1 MMNKRFWIIC
11 SVICLG
17 LLTLSVLGLSSLG
30 MHEKGLRAERQQ
42 EFMDVAKQIS
52 FDVKKKVDTF
62 LQTEQSRL
70 YTDYQPYYVPE
81 VGSNTAALVPS
92 PLANLYLNGFANGYF
107 QLESD
112 GRLIS
117 PHFAEQQIQL
127 VNQPAQKAVPAEQ
140 TADHSDYF
148 DNVRQNLLPSLANGQ
163 TVATHRI
170 EPTEREIEK
179 DEYRYDARGL
189 GSDRWVRTT
198 SRDDS
203 SLLPKTEQAVKT
215 LEQQEDKEPVQVKQ
229 VASKSKG
236 KKGAQNVYQIS
247 NLKEQQQTT
256 QILRQQRD
264 NYNINLTS
272 NEVVQAEQPVSQAL
286 EEYNTGRAQRR
297 VPASRQSASRQQS
310 SFDLSKPVEPD
321 AKDYDAMV
329 QSDKKSD
336 AAAKAQ
342 IPQRP
347 PQAQSSI
354 SYNQSMPGEM
364 MDEVLGMEMMDGPYP
379 GVSQPQVAQIAPFET
394 GQDDTVQVRIEPF
407 VPKTVAVPN
416 GNGNGLFAGQVFL
429 LRHVQIED
437 RHLMQGFRLNEDELL
452 TQIAQSAKTLLRR
465 GMGYEI
471 SKTERPDAAFA
482 AILQF
487 DFGEVVLNLLEQ
499 DAGFIQAQVVRIRN
513 WFFGILGVVWL
524 AVLVAMAAL
533 WKNMHEQVA
542 LSRKKDDF
550 ISAVSHELRTP
561 LTSIRMYTEMLEKD
575 WVKTDGKRRE
585 YYTTMRTESE
595 RLTRLIENVL
605 DFSRI
610 QRGKKRY
617 DFTVGDVNE
626 CIGEVADMMRPYALR
641 AGFVL
646 EQRFE
651 VLDAF
656 AFDRDAVTQIVIN
669 LLDNALKYA
678 KDADDKHLIIH
689 TRKQK
694 GYAIIEIEDHG
705 PGIPRSQQKKIFDA
719 FYRCEDESTRQ
730 STGTGLGLALVK
742 RFAEAHHGFV
752 EIANAKPTGALF
764 RIGLTME

>member
-1 MMNKRFWIIC
+1 MNKRFWIIC
-11 SVICLG
+11 SVIGSG

-62 LQTEQSRL
+62 LQTEQGRL

-81 VGSNTAALVPS
+81 VGNNTAALVPS
-92 PLANLYLNGFANGYF
+92 PLANLYSNGLANGYF
-107 QLESD
+107 QLEAD
-112 GRLIS
+112 GQLIS
-117 PHFAEQQIQL
+117 PHFAEQPMQQAMQAKQP
-127 VNQPAQKAVPAEQ
+127 VN
-140 TADHSDYF
+140 HSDYF
-148 DNVRQNLLPSLANGQ
+148 DNVKQNLLPSLASGQ
-163 TVATHRI
+163 TVATHRV
-170 EPTEREIEK
+170 EPTEREK
-179 DEYRYDARGL
+179 M
-189 GSDRWVRTT
+189 
-198 SRDDS
+198 
-203 SLLPKTEQAVKT
+203 
-215 LEQQEDKEPVQVKQ
+215 EDKYTLDKIAMGRDRRTRTLKTDSVNAVVAKSESSYQFAEDRESKEPAQKKQ
-229 VASKSKG
+229 VSSKSKG
-236 KKGAQNVYQIS
+236 TKAAPRQNVYQIS
-247 NLKEQQQTT
+247 NLKERQQTT
-256 QILRQQRD
+256 TQVLRQRRD
-264 NYNINLTS
+264 NYEVNVAS
-272 NEVVQAEQPVSQAL
+272 NTAGASEKPVSEAV
-286 EEYNTGRAQRR
+286 EIYNRSRAAPSSPLQ
-297 VPASRQSASRQQS
+297 QEQQS
-310 SFDLSKPVEPD
+310 SFGRSSQSEQKDARQSEDMSQQMDPEMDLMMMVPATIGVDNDASKKNE
-321 AKDYDAMV
+321 
-329 QSDKKSD
+329 Q
-336 AAAKAQ
+336 Q
-342 IPQRP
+342 LE
-347 PQAQSSI
+347 QA
-354 SYNQSMPGEM
+354 
-364 MDEVLGMEMMDGPYP
+364 
-379 GVSQPQVAQIAPFET
+379 
-394 GQDDTVQVRIEPF
+394 DTVQVRIEPF
-407 VPKTVAVPN
+407 VPMTVSVSN
-416 GNGNGLFAGQVFL
+416 GNNNGLFAGQVFL

-437 RHLMQGFRLNEDELL
+437 RHLVQGFQLNEDELL
-452 TQIAQSAKTLLRR
+452 SQVAESARRYLRR

-471 SKTERPDAAFA
+471 SKLERPDAAFA

-499 DAGFIQAQVVRIRN
+499 DAGYIQAQVLRMRN
-513 WFFGILGVVWL
+513 WFYGILGVVWL
-524 AVLVAMAAL
+524 SVFVAMLAL
-533 WKNMHEQVA
+533 WKNLNQQVQ

-626 CIGEVADMMRPYALR
+626 CIGEVADMMRPYAQR

-651 VLDAF
+651 VLEPF
-656 AFDRDAVTQIVIN
+656 AFDRDAVVQIVIN
-669 LLDNALKYA
+669 LVDNALKYA
-678 KDADDKHLIIH
+678 KDARDKHIIIR
-689 TRKQK
+689 TRAQK

-730 STGTGLGLALVK
+730 NTGTGLGLALVK

-752 EIANAKPTGALF
+752 EIVNAKPTGALF
-764 RIGLTME
+764 RIGLTMQ